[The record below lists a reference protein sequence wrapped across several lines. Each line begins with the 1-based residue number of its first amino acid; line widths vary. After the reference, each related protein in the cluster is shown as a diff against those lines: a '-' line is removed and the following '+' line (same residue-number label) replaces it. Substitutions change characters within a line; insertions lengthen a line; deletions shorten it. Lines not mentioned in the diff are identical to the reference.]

1 MRYKTKTFQLIENYL
16 KTCCDKCFRA
26 HDVYDYIVANEM
38 KVNISTVY
46 RNLEQFVEAGQL
58 IKYKSGNNDVWMYRL
73 NQQFSQCH
81 EHLHLQCKECGKI
94 IHIKKESMDSII
106 AMLEKD
112 YKFFL
117 DCDIYISRRTVT
129 KYREECFIYNSRQR
143 KIEKILWEEK

>member
-1 MRYKTKTFQLIENYL
+1 
-16 KTCCDKCFRA
+16 
-26 HDVYDYIVANEM
+26 M

-46 RNLEQFVEAGQL
+46 RNLEQFVDAGQL

-106 AMLEKD
+106 TMQEKD

-117 DCDIYISRRTVT
+117 DCDISTIGGLCKTCMM
-129 KYREECFIYNSRQR
+129 KKEL
-143 KIEKILWEEK
+143 K

>member
-26 HDVYDYIVANEM
+26 HDVYDYIVANKM

-73 NQQFSQCH
+73 MNTNVMNIFIYNV
-81 EHLHLQCKECGKI
+81 KNVGKI
-94 IHIKKESMDSII
+94 IHIKKEFLWILSI
-106 AMLEKD
+106 AMRK
-112 YKFFL
+112 KIINFFL
-117 DCDIYISRRTVT
+117 DCDISAIGGLCKTCMM
-129 KYREECFIYNSRQR
+129 KKEL
-143 KIEKILWEEK
+143 K

>member
-46 RNLEQFVEAGQL
+46 RNLEQFVDAGQL
-58 IKYKSGNNDVWMYRL
+58 IKYKPGNNDVWMYRL

-106 AMLEKD
+106 TMLEKD
-112 YKFFL
+112 YKFF
-117 DCDIYISRRTVT
+117 
-129 KYREECFIYNSRQR
+129 
-143 KIEKILWEEK
+143 

>member
-46 RNLEQFVEAGQL
+46 RNLEQF
-58 IKYKSGNNDVWMYRL
+58 L

-117 DCDIYISRRTVT
+117 DCDISTIGGLCKTCMM
-129 KYREECFIYNSRQR
+129 KKEL
-143 KIEKILWEEK
+143 K

>member
-38 KVNISTVY
+38 KVNISPVY
-46 RNLEQFVEAGQL
+46 RNLEQFVDAGQL

-94 IHIKKESMDSII
+94 IVNNVCSHICGSVVPCCTGCNLIFVYDNLLNIDR
-106 AMLEKD
+106 L
-112 YKFFL
+112 YFRHFF
-117 DCDIYISRRTVT
+117 
-129 KYREECFIYNSRQR
+129 
-143 KIEKILWEEK
+143 

>member
-38 KVNISTVY
+38 KVNIS
-46 RNLEQFVEAGQL
+46 
-58 IKYKSGNNDVWMYRL
+58 
-73 NQQFSQCH
+73 
-81 EHLHLQCKECGKI
+81 I

-117 DCDIYISRRTVT
+117 DCDISTIGGLCKTCMM
-129 KYREECFIYNSRQR
+129 KKEL
-143 KIEKILWEEK
+143 K

>member
-26 HDVYDYIVANEM
+26 HDVYDYIVEQGQA
-38 KVNISTVY
+38 VNLSTIY
-46 RNLEQFVEAGQL
+46 RNLDQFVDEGIL
-58 IKYKSGNNDVWMYRL
+58 TKFKTGHNDVFMYRV
-73 NQQFSQCH
+73 NQDVSHCH

-117 DCDIYISRRTVT
+117 DCDISTIGGLCKTCMM
-129 KYREECFIYNSRQR
+129 KKEL
-143 KIEKILWEEK
+143 K